1 MKSVTKKLLAG
12 TVIGAAI
19 VAGSASAL
27 VAQEKPVIATV
38 VKISGIPWFD
48 RMNTGVEAYQK
59 ANPDVVATQSGPAT
73 ADAAQ
78 QLQIVQDLVAKGVNA
93 LAVVPMD
100 PAVLEGTFKRAMERG
115 IIVVTHEADN
125 RSTPWPTLKLLIMP
139 IMARHSMSVSQ
150 NAWARVAS
158 GLPSLARSAAA
169 RTCSGSVRAKK
180 TPRSILTCSSSI
192 RTTNPSTTPTALMKK
207 AKEILRKHPDLK
219 GFQTSAGNDVL
230 GVGRAI
236 DEAGLSGKVCTVGT
250 GLPNPSAD
258 LLESGAITAIGFW
271 DPQKAG
277 MAMNAVAK
285 LLLEK
290 KEVKEGTDLGV
301 EGYNKVSVKKVPVKA
316 SSSSVTAWLLLT
328 RRPTR
333 NICSKGAATG

>member
-1 MKSVTKKLLAG
+1 MRVKSSRILAG
-12 TVIGAAI
+12 SAIAAAV
-19 VAGSASAL
+19 VAGSFGAL
-27 VAQEKPVIATV
+27 MAQDKPVIATV

-48 RMNTGVEAYQK
+48 RMETGVK
-59 ANPDVVATQSGPAT
+59 AFAAQNPDVVASQSGPAT
-73 ADAAQ
+73 SDSAQ

-115 IIVVTHEADN
+115 TVVVTHEADN
-125 RSTPWPTLKLLIMP
+125 QVNTNADVEAFNNIEYGTALNERLAECMGKKGKWTTFVGSLGSRTHLQWVG
-139 IMARHSMSVSQ
+139 AGEQ
-150 NAWARVAS
+150 NA
-158 GLPSLARSAAA
+158 
-169 RTCSGSVRAKK
+169 KK
-180 TPRSILTCSSSI
+180 YPEMQLVDPNNESFDDANGTYE
-192 RTTNPSTTPTALMKK
+192 K

-236 DEAGLSGKVCTVGT
+236 DEAGLSGKVCLVGT

-271 DPQKAG
+271 DPKNAG

-285 LLLEK
+285 LLLSGK
-290 KEVKEGTDLGV
+290 QVTNGMDLGV
-301 EGYNKVSVKKVPVKA
+301 EGYNKVT
-316 SSSSVTAWLLLT
+316 VT
-328 RRPTR
+328 
-333 NICSKGAATG
+333 KGAGNGLLVVGNGMVLVDKATYKEHLF

>member
-1 MKSVTKKLLAG
+1 MKSLSKKVLAG
-12 TVIGAAI
+12 TAVAA
-19 VAGSASAL
+19 VALASSAGVL

-48 RMNTGVEAYQK
+48 RMHTGIIAYQE

-73 ADAAQ
+73 ADSAQ
-78 QLQIVQDLVAKGVNA
+78 QLQIVNDLVAKGVNA

-100 PAVLEGTFKRAMERG
+100 PAVLEGTFQRAMERG
-115 IIVVTHEADN
+115 IVVVTHEADN
-125 RSTPWPTLKLLIMP
+125 QINT
-139 IMARHSMSVSQ
+139 
-150 NAWARVAS
+150 NADVEAFDNADYGAALNERLAECMGKEGKWTTFV
-158 GLPSLARSAAA
+158 GSLGS
-169 RTCSGSVRAKK
+169 RTHMQWVGAGEENAKK
-180 TPRSILTCSSSI
+180 YVGMELVDPNNESFDDANGTYE
-192 RTTNPSTTPTALMKK
+192 K
-207 AKEILRKHPDLK
+207 AKEILRKHPDIK

-236 DEAGLSGKVCTVGT
+236 DEAGLSGKVCLVGT

-290 KEVKEGTDLGV
+290 KEITDGMDLGV
-301 EGYNKVSVKKVPVKA
+301 EGYDKVSVKQGAGKGLLILGNGMVLADKA
-316 SSSSVTAWLLLT
+316 TYKEHLF
-328 RRPTR
+328 
-333 NICSKGAATG
+333 